1 MACASWNKDRGGN
14 EMAEN
19 PNVTIEKR
27 NSLSEISTGTNLL
40 FNLIFLVCA
49 VVCIAPIILVISI
62 SLTDEMEILLNGYS
76 FIPKIFSLKSYEY
89 IAGAGEQIWR
99 AYGVSLLV
107 TVVGTFFS
115 LLVICMYAYPLSRQ
129 SFKYKGQ
136 FAFMAYF
143 TMIFGGGL
151 VPWYMVYTHLVPIKS
166 TIWILIVPYLMNA
179 WYVIIMRTFI
189 KTTIHESII
198 ESARMDG
205 AGEFRTFFVIVLPLC
220 RAGLATIGLFCTLG
234 YWNDWYLP
242 LVFLTD
248 TKLFNI
254 QFLMYQTL
262 MSIQFLSNATNLSNA
277 STMMKDLPNE
287 GARMAIAVLSIGP
300 IILAYPFFQKYF
312 VKGLTVGAVKG

>member
-1 MACASWNKDRGGN
+1 MAVKSKR
-14 EMAEN
+14 E
-19 PNVTIEKR
+19 IEKK
-27 NSLSEISTGTNLL
+27 NSLNEISIGTDLL
-40 FNLIFLVCA
+40 FNLLFIMCV

-62 SLTDEMEILLNGYS
+62 SFTKEMEILLNGYS
-76 FIPKIFSLKSYEY
+76 FIPREFSLKSYEY
-89 IAGAGEQIWR
+89 ITGAGEQIWR
-99 AYGVSLLV
+99 AYGISLLV

-115 LLVICMYAYPLSRQ
+115 LLVICMYSYPLSRQ

-136 FAFMAYF
+136 FSFLAYF

-166 TIWILIVPYLMNA
+166 TVWILIVPYLMNA

-287 GARMAIAVLSIGP
+287 GARMAIAVISIGP